1 MAARNGRIILLLT
14 NYRRNHYVLE
24 VEDTKNRFDGIS
36 FIVKVSD
43 KEESAINKHLYT
55 LLVL

>member
-55 LLVL
+55 LLV